1 MSKAKLD
8 GEARVQEHLA
18 SIGLRVERFTKAE
31 MQQGRTPDFR
41 VFTGD
46 ELACYCEVKT
56 AQEDEWLDKQMAAA
70 PPLTLAGGA
79 RPDPTYN
86 RISSQIH
93 SAVGQFDAVNPAMDL
108 PNVLAIV
115 NGDDGAGIT
124 DLIAV
129 LTGNAYCESGEVW
142 PMFRECS
149 QGRIREEK
157 LRVHLYLWSPPKS
170 NAGQNLAVFAV
181 SMFILYLLWT
191 NFGYLLD
198 TSSSQT
204 GYAST
209 ATHSIKYMVAGD
221 SFTNVTTGYV
231 NVTMTN
237 SSGGTEQHTVKTP
250 WEKEFTASN
259 GMFLYLSG
267 QNEYDAGHAYVK
279 IYVDG
284 HLLQSAD
291 SHGVASVSG
300 IVK

>member
-1 MSKAKLD
+1 MADYKAVEPTTATAPNTEMLDRVLKACSYCGVQTVGSKATAC
-8 GEARVQEHLA
+8 ARCGKPFLPPQSEVRVARQEGRA
-18 SIGLRVERFTKAE
+18 QMSGALRLCPKCQSKIAE
-31 MQQGRTPDFR
+31 QAVFCEHCGVNVTTGRTA
-41 VFTGD
+41 VENGIQNN
-46 ELACYCEVKT
+46 AI
-56 AQEDEWLDKQMAAA
+56 A
-70 PPLTLAGGA
+70 P
-79 RPDPTYN
+79 
-86 RISSQIH
+86 
-93 SAVGQFDAVNPAMDL
+93 
-108 PNVLAIV
+108 
-115 NGDDGAGIT
+115 
-124 DLIAV
+124 
-129 LTGNAYCESGEVW
+129 
-142 PMFRECS
+142 
-149 QGRIREEK
+149 
-157 LRVHLYLWSPPKS
+157 SPPKS
-170 NAGQNLAVFAV
+170 NAGQNLAVFVV

>member
-1 MSKAKLD
+1 MADYKAVEPTTATAPNTEMPDRVLKACSYCGVQTVGAEATACARCGKPFLPPQSDVNVPRQEGRAQMSGA
-8 GEARVQEHLA
+8 
-18 SIGLRVERFTKAE
+18 LRLCPKCQSQIAE
-31 MQQGRTPDFR
+31 QAVFCAHCGVSVATGRTA
-41 VFTGD
+41 VENGIQHN
-46 ELACYCEVKT
+46 AT
-56 AQEDEWLDKQMAAA
+56 A
-70 PPLTLAGGA
+70 P
-79 RPDPTYN
+79 
-86 RISSQIH
+86 
-93 SAVGQFDAVNPAMDL
+93 
-108 PNVLAIV
+108 
-115 NGDDGAGIT
+115 
-124 DLIAV
+124 
-129 LTGNAYCESGEVW
+129 
-142 PMFRECS
+142 
-149 QGRIREEK
+149 
-157 LRVHLYLWSPPKS
+157 SPPKA
-170 NAGQNLAVFAV
+170 NTGQNLAVFVV
-181 SMFILYLLWT
+181 SMFILYFLWT

-209 ATHSIKYMVAGD
+209 TTHSVKYMVDGD
-221 SFTNVTTGYV
+221 SFTNVSTGFV

-259 GMFLYLSG
+259 GKFLYLSG